1 MLSVDGVVHLSASD
15 LVGHLNCHYLTKL
28 DLAVTKGK
36 LEKPSVWDPVL
47 ELLVE
52 RGALHEQSYLDHLEL
67 NGLPILRID
76 GIGVDTHAVAQTLDA
91 MRAGAP
97 IIAQGAL
104 QAGRWGGRA
113 DILRRIAKP
122 SDLGAWSYEVVD
134 TKLTRETKGS
144 TVLQICLYS
153 DLLTH
158 AQKLTP
164 EVRVRFVTPGS
175 DFKPQ
180 EFRYFDY
187 AAFYRRVRTKLERAV
202 ENDAQEDLYPEP
214 KPHCEICRW
223 RLRCKAKWR
232 EDDHLTLVAGI
243 SKSQIGVLRRHDV
256 TTVAALA
263 AVPLPLPWK
272 PERGAVQSFE
282 RIREQARMQMQGR
295 ASGAVIYEALTPLP
309 GFGLACLP
317 PPSAGD
323 IFFDFEGDPFVD
335 EGGLEFLFGYAFKD
349 AAGIESYKADWAL
362 SRADERAAFE
372 RFVDFVIARLE
383 VHPDLHI
390 YHYASYEPAALKRL
404 MGRYA
409 TRESEIDRMLRAG
422 LFVDLYA
429 VVRHAIRDLRLHVR
443 AILRQPIAVATRTGA
458 AGNTLKEQD
467 QRLGPPISSGRSR
480 GRPKLVS

>member
-28 DLAVTKGK
+28 DLAVAKGR
-36 LEKPSVWDPVL
+36 LHKPSVWDPVL

-91 MRAGAP
+91 MGAGAP

-113 DILRRIAKP
+113 DILRRIEKP

-134 TKLTRETKGS
+134 TKLACETKGN

-164 EVRVRFVTPGS
+164 ESAYVVTAGS

-180 EFRYFDY
+180 EFRYLDY
-187 AAFYRRVRTKLERAV
+187 AAFYRQVRTKLERAV

-214 KPHCEICRW
+214 KPRCEICRW

-232 EDDHLTLVAGI
+232 EDDHLTLEI
-243 SKSQIGVLRRHDV
+243 
-256 TTVAALA
+256 
-263 AVPLPLPWK
+263 
-272 PERGAVQSFE
+272 
-282 RIREQARMQMQGR
+282 GR
-295 ASGAVIYEALTPLP
+295 A
-309 GFGLACLP
+309 
-317 PPSAGD
+317 
-323 IFFDFEGDPFVD
+323 
-335 EGGLEFLFGYAFKD
+335 
-349 AAGIESYKADWAL
+349 
-362 SRADERAAFE
+362 
-372 RFVDFVIARLE
+372 
-383 VHPDLHI
+383 
-390 YHYASYEPAALKRL
+390 
-404 MGRYA
+404 
-409 TRESEIDRMLRAG
+409 
-422 LFVDLYA
+422 
-429 VVRHAIRDLRLHVR
+429 HV
-443 AILRQPIAVATRTGA
+443 
-458 AGNTLKEQD
+458 
-467 QRLGPPISSGRSR
+467 
-480 GRPKLVS
+480 